1 MVQWF
6 SGSESY
12 LHMICQ
18 FHDWNYIHNS
28 NVNPDNLKATL
39 LAPALNCQ
47 LYTQLLDKKLEERG
61 GVRPTFPHLLAP
73 PGKYLLGSQ
82 QGTTAPDNCTPWRSI
97 HLSSHSV
104 LGP

>member
-1 MVQWF
+1 M
-6 SGSESY
+6 ESK
-12 LHMICQ
+12 
-18 FHDWNYIHNS
+18 FHDWNCIHNS
-28 NVNPDNLKATL
+28 VVNPDYLKATP

-47 LYTQLLDKKLEERG
+47 LYTQLLNRRVEEQG

-82 QGTTAPDNCTPWRSI
+82 QGITAPDNCTSWRSI
-97 HLSSHSV
+97 HFSSHSV